1 MNFTVLSL
9 VLAAAQPLLQAILS
23 CNINEISVGNLKKAK
38 FKLVHSLK
46 GRRRY
51 SSVLLKDVT
60 FAFTLKEKLQKL
72 DLFSSIE
79 VNSFTGT
86 VLFNY
91 SCDDDKVD
99 IVINH
104 LNEEAKLSQMHS
116 DALRQGTVN
125 SAGNIGIG
133 KGSDCACSNASG
145 SYLGHTLR
153 KYSSKA
159 NAYVKTSTNGIA
171 DLSILIGAFCL
182 LWGIYKIRKN
192 RQVPNSP
199 QLLWWVSY
207 SYIKCINCL

>member
-1 MNFTVLSL
+1 MNITVLSL

-86 VLFNY
+86 VLLIP
-91 SCDDDKVD
+91 CH
-99 IVINH
+99 VIAVRFFSIKRH
-104 LNEEAKLSQMHS
+104 
-116 DALRQGTVN
+116 
-125 SAGNIGIG
+125 IF
-133 KGSDCACSNASG
+133 
-145 SYLGHTLR
+145 
-153 KYSSKA
+153 SSP
-159 NAYVKTSTNGIA
+159 
-171 DLSILIGAFCL
+171 LFLH
-182 LWGIYKIRKN
+182 
-192 RQVPNSP
+192 
-199 QLLWWVSY
+199 
-207 SYIKCINCL
+207 